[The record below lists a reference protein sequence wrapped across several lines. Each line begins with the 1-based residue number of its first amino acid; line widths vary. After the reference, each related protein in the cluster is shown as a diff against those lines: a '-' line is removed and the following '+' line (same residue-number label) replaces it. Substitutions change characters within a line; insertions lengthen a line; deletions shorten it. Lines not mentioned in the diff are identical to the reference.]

1 MMLLNYRFQIAAA
14 CFFVMIV
21 LFYFKYKKLP
31 LAVNKIFSIMLY
43 IGAANIILDLIT
55 VYTLSHVASVP
66 SFINRSFHQAFVLSL
81 NAFMYVFFLYVYRQT
96 HKNQVRNVKNVI
108 IQSIPFYASVVFVF
122 FGSIYY
128 RVEGQKMYSYG
139 IIPSTTYFIV
149 TIYTIFIAYYL
160 IKYRSVLSNEKVLA
174 ISGALIIEVV
184 LGIVQII
191 FPVFLL
197 SGLGVSLVFSFLY
210 LSLENPRDNIEAEIN
225 LFNKHALTEV
235 MEENFANKREFH
247 VLIVALDDLATINF
261 RFGQRFG
268 NQLIKDM
275 GDYISEKLGAQV
287 FHPKGNALVV
297 LMYANKQNVLKSI
310 DDVQSCFDRNWTVNN
325 VNTTFKLRMT
335 LLSCP
340 QYAESIDSV
349 YDAIEFY
356 VLNKNYSKEPVSYEI
371 FDDEF
376 VKAQKRYAT
385 IESMV
390 SDAVSGDGFDVFYQP
405 IFSTKHNSYI
415 TAEALIRLKDTKTLG
430 FVSPEEFIPIAERK
444 GLIIDLGI
452 IVMEKVCQ
460 FAKNYDLKKLGLEY
474 LEINLSGLQCMD
486 TALSEK
492 LRSIMDKYELQPS
505 FFNFEITETVVSEK
519 TDAITNN
526 MVNLINMGSSFSMDD
541 FGKGNSNLSKIA
553 DLPFELVKMDK
564 SLVWAYFEENN
575 AKGKVILP
583 CSITMMNNLNMK
595 IVAEGVET
603 EEHKNILS
611 DMGVDYLQGY
621 YFSRP
626 ISGDALITMLTDFK
640 EKNPVLAAV

>member
-1 MMLLNYRFQIAAA
+1 
-14 CFFVMIV
+14 
-21 LFYFKYKKLP
+21 
-31 LAVNKIFSIMLY
+31 
-43 IGAANIILDLIT
+43 
-55 VYTLSHVASVP
+55 
-66 SFINRSFHQAFVLSL
+66 
-81 NAFMYVFFLYVYRQT
+81 
-96 HKNQVRNVKNVI
+96 
-108 IQSIPFYASVVFVF
+108 
-122 FGSIYY
+122 
-128 RVEGQKMYSYG
+128 
-139 IIPSTTYFIV
+139 
-149 TIYTIFIAYYL
+149 
-160 IKYRSVLSNEKVLA
+160 
-174 ISGALIIEVV
+174 
-184 LGIVQII
+184 
-191 FPVFLL
+191 
-197 SGLGVSLVFSFLY
+197 
-210 LSLENPRDNIEAEIN
+210 
-225 LFNKHALTEV
+225 
-235 MEENFANKREFH
+235 
-247 VLIVALDDLATINF
+247 
-261 RFGQRFG
+261 
-268 NQLIKDM
+268 
-275 GDYISEKLGAQV
+275 
-287 FHPKGNALVV
+287 
-297 LMYANKQNVLKSI
+297 
-310 DDVQSCFDRNWTVNN
+310 
-325 VNTTFKLRMT
+325 MT

-356 VLNKNYSKEPVSYEI
+356 VLNKNYSEEPVSYEI

-376 VKAQKRYAT
+376 VKAQKRYST
-385 IESMV
+385 IESLV

-415 TAEALIRLKDTKTLG
+415 TAEALIRLKDSKTIG

-460 FAKNYDLKKLGLEY
+460 FAKKYDLKKLGIEY

-492 LRSIMDKYELQPS
+492 LRSIMDKYELEPN

-526 MVNLINMGSSFSMDD
+526 MVDLINMGSSFSMDD

-575 AKGKVILP
+575 TKGKVILP